1 MAKCLVIYVALC
13 MGTDASLHLKVIL
26 IKRILDAISGAGR
39 LPFAR
44 KIWLQWKAR
53 NGTGFSRYGVSPG
66 PSLPRR
72 EENKSK

>member
-1 MAKCLVIYVALC
+1 MWPYVWPC
-13 MGTDASLHLKVIL
+13 TDASLHLMVHLMVIL

-53 NGTGFSRYGVSPG
+53 NGTGFSRKGVSPG

-72 EENKSK
+72 EENKDKSK